1 MPAEKTIVGEL
12 PVGGVEPLISSA
24 VRWGDL
30 LFLSGRAPIDT
41 RTMVVVSDDFEVQA
55 RDVLRQIEES
65 LVEAGS
71 GFEHVL
77 RVQCYLLRAED
88 LEPRLGRD
96 LRGAAAGPDDDRDR
110 VHRARH
116 ARRGRG
122 HRRNPL
128 MKVVIA
134 GGGVAG
140 LCTAYY
146 LRKRDVDVTVL
157 ESRTVGSRAAASH
170 GNGGWITP
178 AQAGP
183 LPEPGLTIY
192 GLRALM
198 SVDSALYFRP
208 SYLPRLVP
216 WLTRFWTYCNA
227 RDHERGWAAMAR
239 LGERVFALVDEMA
252 ADGVEFELYKTGMIC
267 ATADAKE
274 AQKVLESME
283 PMRAFG
289 FGLPET
295 LLTGEELHALEPA
308 LSDRVQAGF
317 YVEQQWH
324 VRANTFTEGLAR
336 RVRELGAEI
345 VEDAE
350 VHGFDTSDGRVQSV
364 RTARGEFTGDAFLV
378 AAGSWTTPLLRK
390 LGVRIPMQPGKGYT
404 FLLQPSVMPKHGIL
418 FADIHAGASPFADRL
433 RISGTM
439 EFSGYNLELD
449 RRRIDN
455 VFRLARDYL
464 RLEQPTYENAW
475 AGLRPMV
482 VDGLPILDRVGP
494 WRNAYV
500 ATGYSM
506 LGMTLSQPAGEAM
519 AGMIATGE
527 RPDVFVPFR
536 IDRFPRLL
544 VRRPGR

>member
-1 MPAEKTIVGEL
+1 V
-12 PVGGVEPLISSA
+12 
-24 VRWGDL
+24 
-30 LFLSGRAPIDT
+30 
-41 RTMVVVSDDFEVQA
+41 
-55 RDVLRQIEES
+55 
-65 LVEAGS
+65 
-71 GFEHVL
+71 
-77 RVQCYLLRAED
+77 
-88 LEPRLGRD
+88 
-96 LRGAAAGPDDDRDR
+96 
-110 VHRARH
+110 
-116 ARRGRG
+116 
-122 HRRNPL
+122 
-128 MKVVIA
+128 KVVIA

-146 LRKRDVDVTVL
+146 LRKRDVDVTIV
-157 ESRTVGSRAAASH
+157 ESRTVGSRAAASY

-198 SVDSALYFRP
+198 RADSALYFRP

-227 RDHERGWAAMAR
+227 RDHERGWAAIAR
-239 LGERVFALVDEMA
+239 LGERVFDLVDAMA
-252 ADGVEFELYKTGMIC
+252 EDGMEFELHKTGMIC

-274 AQKVLESME
+274 AQKVLDGMQ

-289 FGLPET
+289 FRLPET
-295 LLTGEELHALEPA
+295 LLRGDELHALEPA

-317 YVEQQWH
+317 EVEQQWH
-324 VRANTFTEGLAR
+324 VRANTFTESLAR

-345 VEDAE
+345 VEEAE
-350 VHGFDTSDGRVQSV
+350 VHGFDTADGRVSAV
-364 RTARGEFTGDAFLV
+364 RTAQGDFSGEAFLL
-378 AAGSWTTPLLRK
+378 AAGSWTTPLARK
-390 LGVRIPMQPGKGYT
+390 LGIRIPMQPGKGYT

-418 FADIHAGASPFADRL
+418 FADIHAGASPLSDRL

-455 VFRLARDYL
+455 VFKLARDYL
-464 RLEQPTYENAW
+464 RLEQPAYENAW

-482 VDGLPILDRVGP
+482 VDGLPILDRAGP

-519 AGMIATGE
+519 AGMIVSGE
-527 RPDVFVPFR
+527 RPEVFEPFR
-536 IDRFPRLL
+536 IDRFPRFV
-544 VRRPGR
+544 VRRPAR

>member
-1 MPAEKTIVGEL
+1 
-12 PVGGVEPLISSA
+12 
-24 VRWGDL
+24 
-30 LFLSGRAPIDT
+30 
-41 RTMVVVSDDFEVQA
+41 
-55 RDVLRQIEES
+55 
-65 LVEAGS
+65 
-71 GFEHVL
+71 
-77 RVQCYLLRAED
+77 
-88 LEPRLGRD
+88 
-96 LRGAAAGPDDDRDR
+96 
-110 VHRARH
+110 
-116 ARRGRG
+116 
-122 HRRNPL
+122 

-157 ESRTVGSRAAASH
+157 ESRTVGSRAAASY

-227 RDHERGWAAMAR
+227 RDHERGWAAIAR
-239 LGERVFALVDEMA
+239 LGERVFALVDDMA

-274 AQKVLESME
+274 AQKVLDSME

-289 FGLPET
+289 FRLPET
-295 LLTGEELHALEPA
+295 LLTGKELHTLEPA

-350 VHGFDTSDGRVQSV
+350 VHGFDTTDGRVQSV
-364 RTARGEFTGDAFLV
+364 LTARGEFTGDAFLV
-378 AAGSWTTPLLRK
+378 ATGSWTTLLLRK

-404 FLLQPSVMPKHGIL
+404 FLVQPSVMPKHGIL

-464 RLEQPTYENAW
+464 RLEHPDYENAW

-482 VDGLPILDRVGP
+482 VDGLPILDRAGP

-506 LGMTLSQPAGEAM
+506 LGMTLAQPAGELM
-519 AGMIATGE
+519 AGMITTGE
-527 RPDVFVPFR
+527 RPEVFEPFR

-544 VRRPGR
+544 VRRGR

>member
-1 MPAEKTIVGEL
+1 M
-12 PVGGVEPLISSA
+12 
-24 VRWGDL
+24 R
-30 LFLSGRAPIDT
+30 
-41 RTMVVVSDDFEVQA
+41 
-55 RDVLRQIEES
+55 
-65 LVEAGS
+65 
-71 GFEHVL
+71 
-77 RVQCYLLRAED
+77 
-88 LEPRLGRD
+88 
-96 LRGAAAGPDDDRDR
+96 
-110 VHRARH
+110 
-116 ARRGRG
+116 
-122 HRRNPL
+122 
-128 MKVVIA
+128 VVIA

-146 LRKRDVDVTVL
+146 LRKREVDVTVL
-157 ESRTVGSRAAASH
+157 ESRTVGSRAAASY

-192 GLRALM
+192 GLRALL
-198 SVDSALYFRP
+198 SADSALYFRP
-208 SYLPRLVP
+208 SYLPQLVP
-216 WLTRFWTYCNA
+216 WLLRFWTYCNA
-227 RDHERGWAAMAR
+227 RDHERGWRALAR
-239 LGERVFALVDEMA
+239 LGERVFPLVDEMA
-252 ADGVEFELYKTGMIC
+252 ADGVEFELYKAGMIC

-274 AQKVLESME
+274 AQQVLDSMR
-283 PMRAFG
+283 PMRSFG
-289 FGLPET
+289 IGLPDS

-345 VEDAE
+345 VEESE
-350 VHGFDTSDGRVQSV
+350 VHDFETTDGRVRAV
-364 RTARGEFTGDAFLV
+364 RTARGDFPGDAFLL
-378 AAGSWTTPLLRK
+378 AAGSWTTPLVRK
-390 LGVRIPMQPGKGYT
+390 LGIRIPMQPGKGYT

-455 VFRLARDYL
+455 VFRLASEYL
-464 RLEQPTYENAW
+464 RLEQPAYENAW

-482 VDGLPILDRVGP
+482 ADGLPILDRAGP
-494 WRNAYV
+494 WKNAYV

-527 RPDVFVPFR
+527 RPAVFEPFR
-536 IDRFPRLL
+536 LDRFPRLP

>member
-1 MPAEKTIVGEL
+1 
-12 PVGGVEPLISSA
+12 
-24 VRWGDL
+24 
-30 LFLSGRAPIDT
+30 
-41 RTMVVVSDDFEVQA
+41 
-55 RDVLRQIEES
+55 
-65 LVEAGS
+65 
-71 GFEHVL
+71 
-77 RVQCYLLRAED
+77 
-88 LEPRLGRD
+88 
-96 LRGAAAGPDDDRDR
+96 
-110 VHRARH
+110 
-116 ARRGRG
+116 
-122 HRRNPL
+122 
-128 MKVVIA
+128 MKVVIV

-140 LCTAYY
+140 LCAAYY

-157 ESRTVGSRAAASH
+157 ESRTVGSRAAASY

-192 GLRALM
+192 GLRALL

-208 SYLPRLVP
+208 SYLPQLVP

-227 RDHERGWAAMAR
+227 RDHERGWAALAR

-274 AQKVLESME
+274 AQTVLDSMA
-283 PMRAFG
+283 PMRS
-289 FGLPET
+289 FGLELPDT
-295 LLTGEELHALEPA
+295 LLTGDELHALEPA

-317 YVEQQWH
+317 YVARQWH
-324 VRANTFTEGLAR
+324 VRANTFTEGLGR

-345 VEDAE
+345 EEEAE
-350 VHGFDTSDGRVQSV
+350 VHGFETTDGKVQAV
-364 RTARGEFTGDAFLV
+364 RTTRGEFSGDAFLL
-378 AAGSWTTPLLRK
+378 AAGSWTTPLVRK
-390 LGVRIPMQPGKGYT
+390 LGLRIHMQPGKGYT
-404 FLLQPSVMPKHGIL
+404 FLLQPSVMPKFGIL
-418 FADIHAGASPFADRL
+418 FADIHAGASPLGDRL

-449 RRRIDN
+449 RSRIDN
-455 VFRLARDYL
+455 VFRLAREYL
-464 RLEQPTYENAW
+464 RLEKPEYENAW

-482 VDGLPILDRVGP
+482 ADGLPILDRLGP

-519 AGMIATGE
+519 AGMIATGQ
-527 RPDVFVPFR
+527 RPEVFEPFR
-536 IDRFPRLL
+536 IDRFPRLP
-544 VRRPGR
+544 VRAPAR